1 MSQLPAPQ
9 AQRLRPP
16 SWRDPRLLVGALL
29 VLGSLVAGSR
39 VVAAA
44 DETVPVYAA
53 AAAIVPGDRVDV
65 GHLTVVQV
73 RLDAAG
79 DVYVAAS
86 EPPPAGAVALR
97 AVGAGELLP
106 RAALGEADQ
115 LERRP
120 VGVPLDGPVP
130 VGLVKGALVDVWVSE
145 PDVERAGA
153 FDDPV
158 RLAAAV
164 EVAEVTTGGGTLGAG
179 GSTTVHVLLP
189 QDQLRLALRALAAD
203 AEVALVL
210 VPGSSPR
217 GG

>member
-1 MSQLPAPQ
+1 MTHLPAPP
-9 AQRLRPP
+9 AHRLRPP

-29 VLGSLVAGSR
+29 VLGSVVAGSQ

-44 DETVPVYAA
+44 DDTVAVYAA
-53 AAAIVPGDRVDV
+53 ADAIVPGDRVDA
-65 GHLTVVQV
+65 GALTVVQV
-73 RLDAAG
+73 RLDAASE
-79 DVYVAAS
+79 VYLAAS
-86 EPPPAGAVALR
+86 EPLDAEAVALR
-97 AVGAGELLP
+97 AVGPGELLP
-106 RAALGEADQ
+106 RAALGAAVDLQ
-115 LERRP
+115 RRP

-130 VGLVKGALVDVWVSE
+130 GGLVKGALVDVWVSE
-145 PDVERAGA
+145 PDADRAGA
-153 FDDPV
+153 FHEPV

-179 GSTTVHVLLP
+179 GSTTVQVLLGE
-189 QDQLRLALRALAAD
+189 DELRLALRALAAD